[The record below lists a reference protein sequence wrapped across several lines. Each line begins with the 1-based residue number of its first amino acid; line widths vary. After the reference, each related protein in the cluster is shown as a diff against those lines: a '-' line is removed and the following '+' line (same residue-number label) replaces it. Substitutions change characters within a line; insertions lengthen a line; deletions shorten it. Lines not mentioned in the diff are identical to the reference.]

1 MRSLARAWT
10 ATRTWCQGSGDVHP
24 DGKARAWLQLVR
36 AETSRDIVMWSF
48 TINQFIEFISP
59 PPDATL
65 IMAPRG
71 SAKGKQA
78 EKLAETPEAKTI
90 WYLLVDH
97 EGQLSFGE
105 LTDLDVQADITVAA
119 LKRMIKD
126 ENPTELGP
134 FKTNKIEVWTYK
146 HKDLSSDPT
155 FEELE
160 EILGPIKFLKASK
173 NPKRLS
179 PKQKVKKIDLPEDV
193 ILLVRVPP
201 PQTTDTAT
209 AGDKDSKY
217 SYVLLQLSMSDNGPA
232 RNWRWCSLIGAFPR
246 VPSHIHQRG
255 KLGRLPGI

>member
-1 MRSLARAWT
+1 
-10 ATRTWCQGSGDVHP
+10 
-24 DGKARAWLQLVR
+24 
-36 AETSRDIVMWSF
+36 
-48 TINQFIEFISP
+48 
-59 PPDATL
+59 
-65 IMAPRG
+65 MAPRG

-78 EKLAETPEAKTI
+78 EKLDEEPEAKTI

-97 EGQLSFGE
+97 EGQLSFGDC
-105 LTDLDVQADITVAA
+105 TQIAVQADTNVND
-119 LKRMIKD
+119 LKRMIKE
-126 ENPTELGP
+126 ENLDALRP
-134 FKTNKIEVWTYK
+134 FDAGGLEAWTYK
-146 HKDLSSDPT
+146 HKDISSDPT

-201 PQTTDTAT
+201 PQTIDTAT
-209 AGDKDSKY
+209 ASGKGSKC

>member
-1 MRSLARAWT
+1 MRRSTDIHECVGLEIHKQYVCALFLVLEPRREPGAKG
-10 ATRTWCQGSGDVHP
+10 QGMRIPTGNKLGES
-24 DGKARAWLQLVR
+24 AAWLQLVR
-36 AETSRDIVMWSF
+36 DETSRDIVMWSF
-48 TINQFIEFISP
+48 IISSSRFT

-65 IMAPRG
+65 IMGPRG
-71 SAKGKQA
+71 SAKGQQA

-97 EGQLSFGE
+97 EGRLSFGE
-105 LTDLDVQADITVAA
+105 LTDLDVQADITVSA
-119 LKRMIKD
+119 LKRMIKE

-134 FKTNKIEVWTYK
+134 FKTNDFEVWTYK

-160 EILGPIKFLKASK
+160 EIVGPIKFLKASK

-179 PKQKVKKIDLPEDV
+179 PKQKVTKIDLPEDV

-209 AGDKDSKY
+209 ASGKGSKC
-217 SYVLLQLSMSDNGPA
+217 SYVLLQLSMSDNGAA
-232 RNWRWCSLIGAFPR
+232 RNWR
-246 VPSHIHQRG
+246 
-255 KLGRLPGI
+255 

>member
-1 MRSLARAWT
+1 
-10 ATRTWCQGSGDVHP
+10 
-24 DGKARAWLQLVR
+24 
-36 AETSRDIVMWSF
+36 
-48 TINQFIEFISP
+48 
-59 PPDATL
+59 
-65 IMAPRG
+65 
-71 SAKGKQA
+71 
-78 EKLAETPEAKTI
+78 
-90 WYLLVDH
+90 
-97 EGQLSFGE
+97 
-105 LTDLDVQADITVAA
+105 
-119 LKRMIKD
+119 MIKD
-126 ENPTELGP
+126 ENLTELGP

-179 PKQKVKKIDLPEDV
+179 PQQKVTNIDLPEDV

-209 AGDKDSKY
+209 ASGKGSKC
-217 SYVLLQLSMSDNGPA
+217 SYVLLQLLMSDNGAA

>member
-1 MRSLARAWT
+1 MLGPRREPGAKGQGMRIPT
-10 ATRTWCQGSGDVHP
+10 GKKSGESVVC
-24 DGKARAWLQLVR
+24 GWVR
-36 AETSRDIVMWSF
+36 DETSRDIVMWSF
-48 TINQFIEFISP
+48 IISSSRFT

-78 EKLAETPEAKTI
+78 EKPAETPANNTI

-97 EGQLSFGE
+97 EGQLSFGDC
-105 LTDLDVQADITVAA
+105 TQITVQADTNVDD
-119 LKRMIKD
+119 LKKRIKE
-126 ENPTELGP
+126 ENTTELGP
-134 FKTNKIEVWTYK
+134 FKTNKFELWTYK
-146 HKDLSSDPT
+146 HKDISSDPT

-160 EILGPIKFLKASK
+160 EIVGPIKFLKASK

-179 PKQKVKKIDLPEDV
+179 PKQKVTKIDLPEDV

-209 AGDKDSKY
+209 ASGKGSKC
-217 SYVLLQLSMSDNGPA
+217 SYVLLQLLMSDNGAA

-255 KLGRLPGI
+255 ELGRLPGI

>member
-1 MRSLARAWT
+1 MRIP
-10 ATRTWCQGSGDVHP
+10 GKKSGESGV
-24 DGKARAWLQLVR
+24 AALVR
-36 AETSRDIVMWSF
+36 DETSRDIVMWSF
-48 TINQFIEFISP
+48 IISSSRFT

-78 EKLAETPEAKTI
+78 EKLAGTPEAKTI

-97 EGQLSFGE
+97 EGQLSFGDC
-105 LTDLDVQADITVAA
+105 TQIAVQADTNVDDLKATIKENRPNA
-119 LKRMIKD
+119 LRPFD
-126 ENPTELGP
+126 AGEL
-134 FKTNKIEVWTYK
+134 EVWTYK
-146 HKDLSSDPT
+146 HNDISSDPT

-179 PKQKVKKIDLPEDV
+179 PKQKVTKVGLPEDV

-209 AGDKDSKY
+209 ASGKGSKC
-217 SYVLLQLSMSDNGPA
+217 SYVLLQLGMADNGAA